1 LNRFPLLRHS
11 HGMKEHQPMERPI
24 TLRLPSAVREKV
36 EAEAVKDRRPLA
48 AMVRILVEDGL
59 VQRQSAT
66 QGQAA

>member
-1 LNRFPLLRHS
+1 
-11 HGMKEHQPMERPI
+11 MERPI